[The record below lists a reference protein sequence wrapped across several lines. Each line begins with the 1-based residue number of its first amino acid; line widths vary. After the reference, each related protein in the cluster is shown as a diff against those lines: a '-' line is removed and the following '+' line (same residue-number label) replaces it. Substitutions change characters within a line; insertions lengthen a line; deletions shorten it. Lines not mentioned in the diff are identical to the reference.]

1 MFRESVNEI
10 PGKQLDRQPTENNLG
25 TEIQVGNLPQR
36 NLRDVN
42 KLENQTGENENA
54 GDVLDTMPQ
63 FDLASISQMTEID
76 EGENSTINYQELAE
90 KLLSAG
96 DESVKEFIE
105 NIEKFPGVKLPLGQ
119 YVEDLIKIRGW
130 KVFIENIDKFPEIT
144 LDKVIEVLSE
154 HDPGFLIENI
164 AMFPGMGLDQALLD
178 KIIVAGGADFLIENI
193 DKFPG
198 AALDQAL
205 ADKIITTGNAEVLI
219 KNIDKFHGVALDQAM
234 ADKMIDTGSY
244 ANIKF
249 LIDNINKFPG
259 VALDQALA
267 DKIIAVGGAEVLT
280 DNINKFPGVALDQT
294 MADKII
300 AVGGGGW
307 ALIKNIDKFP
317 GVKFDQVFA
326 DKLILEGDFQ
336 FLRFNINKFPGVK
349 FDQNFA
355 DVLMSVGDFRVLMDN
370 MDNFSGV
377 KFNQKFEDTL
387 ISLRNYQFLM
397 ENIDRFPGMRLDQAL
412 ADKII
417 ATGGADFVIE
427 NIDKFHGMLLDQSLV
442 DKIIAVAGG
451 VGALI
456 KNIDKFPGM
465 RLDQALADKIIATGS
480 YVVIV
485 DLIQNMDK
493 FTGVVLDQALAN
505 KIIANRGTSFLIQNI
520 DKFLGVSLDQA
531 LADKIIAAD
540 CANDL
545 IDNIDKFSRL
555 DKDTYLKL
563 IITLSSNLPGS
574 ISRLSKVL
582 KNFKDLS
589 EVIDLAGNALTPEK
603 IDLLYLYVGK
613 KTDWKSKLGKENVD
627 DFVDKL
633 PKDKSSDEKRNAFT
647 HNPYDRTSGFLQFL
661 QKKGLFQ
668 VDVDNFNIAGNY
680 ISKYGLAKQDLFY
693 SYFKNLTLLSEGKIE
708 NLPNEQLND
717 GIDSWESLEMIY
729 SKMEKLLFSDKE
741 ILAADIVNWGKLE
754 NVLLSQSSGY
764 NSHQF
769 LSGRPSMEKILT
781 DFKNYSAENN
791 NEYKGVPEEYEEI
804 RISNNSVEHEF
815 DDSKLKEEDSFYN
828 VLRSEVLDVFRSE
841 KSSDLLFFN
850 LKNNI
855 QEKINEKKN
864 SLLDKN
870 DIPYV
875 QQQLLQYDRILADL
889 NGNQNDFDKLLLNIL
904 EIDRKSLEKLGL
916 DSELRKLV
924 LRKFL
929 DSKLNNG
936 QVVEAILSNLS
947 NEEITEHSI
956 LLLQNLLDNL
966 LKHHILNLND
976 NNAEE
981 YWSDEVWKQIIK
993 AKNDG
998 KIVNLSKIF
1007 SNQSKQLQETIS
1019 TFQSK
1024 ENDKF
1029 KLNVACY
1036 PDRGLVGELSG
1047 YLGNACYTKEYPLL
1061 SRYENLVPYK
1071 FINESDPEKKEFLGS
1086 VLVFELEDA
1095 DNNKVALLRAFDIPR
1110 EHEVDV
1116 GEFIENFINKITP
1129 GLQARGVKKIIIP
1142 GISGAISNYSLTISH
1157 MQEKYIKDKPK
1168 VSLKDTF
1175 AFNGSPYDITNNCYV
1190 AREL

>member
-36 NLRDVN
+36 NFRDVNKSKNQTEENENVGDFLDKMPPTANVSRTEIQVGNLPQRNLRDVN
-42 KLENQTGENENA
+42 KSKNQTEENENA

-63 FDLASISQMTEID
+63 FDLASISQMTETD

-154 HDPGFLIENI
+154 NDPGFLIENI
-164 AMFPGMGLDQALLD
+164 AMFPGMGLDQTLLD

-219 KNIDKFHGVALDQAM
+219 KNIDKFHGVALDQVLADKIITTGNAEVLIKNIDRFHGVALDQAM
-234 ADKMIDTGSY
+234 ADNMIATGHY
-244 ANIKF
+244 GTIRF

-259 VALDQALA
+259 V
-267 DKIIAVGGAEVLT
+267 V
-280 DNINKFPGVALDQT
+280 LDQT

-300 AVGGGGW
+300 AVGGGVG

-326 DKLILEGDFQ
+326 DKLILEGNFQ
-336 FLRFNINKFPGVK
+336 FLEFNINKFPGVK

-355 DVLMSVGDFRVLMDN
+355 DVLMSVGHFRVLMDN

-377 KFNQKFEDTL
+377 KFNQKFEDAL
-387 ISLRNYQFLM
+387 ISARNYQFLM
-397 ENIDRFPGMRLDQAL
+397 ENIDRFPGMRLDQ
-412 ADKII
+412 
-417 ATGGADFVIE
+417 V
-427 NIDKFHGMLLDQSLV
+427 
-442 DKIIAVAGG
+442 
-451 VGALI
+451 
-456 KNIDKFPGM
+456 
-465 RLDQALADKIIATGS
+465 LADKIIATGS

-485 DLIQNMDK
+485 DLIQNIDK
-493 FTGVVLDQALAN
+493 FTGVVLDQALAD
-505 KIIANRGTSFLIQNI
+505 KIIVNRGAWFLIQNI
-520 DKFLGVSLDQA
+520 NKFHGVSLDQA
-531 LADKIIAAD
+531 LADKILAAD
-540 CANDL
+540 CAHSL

-563 IITLSSNLPGS
+563 IITFSSNLPDS
-574 ISRLSKVL
+574 VSRLSKVL

-589 EVIDLAGNALTPEK
+589 EAIGLAGNALTPEK

-668 VDVDNFNIAGNY
+668 VDVDNLNIAGNY
-680 ISKYGLAKQDLFY
+680 INKYGLAKQDLFY
-693 SYFKNLTLLSEGKIE
+693 GYFKNLTLLSEGKIE

-717 GIDSWESLEMIY
+717 GIDSWESLETIY
-729 SKMEKLLFSDKE
+729 SKMEKLLFSDEE
-741 ILAADIVNWGKLE
+741 ILAADIVNWGNLE

-769 LSGRPSMEKILT
+769 LSGRPSMEKILA

-804 RISNNSVEHEF
+804 RISSNSVEHEF

-828 VLRSEVLDVFRSE
+828 VLRSEVLDVFISE

-855 QEKINEKKN
+855 QEKINEKKS
-864 SLLDKN
+864 SLLDKKDN
-870 DIPYV
+870 PYA

-936 QVVEAILSNLS
+936 QGVEAILSNLS

-993 AKNDG
+993 TKNNN
-998 KIVNLSKIF
+998 KMVNLSKIF
-1007 SNQSKQLQETIS
+1007 SNQSNQLQETIS

-1029 KLNVACY
+1029 KVNVACY

-1071 FINESDPEKKEFLGS
+1071 FINENNLEKKEFLGS

-1157 MQEKYIKDKPK
+1157 MQEKYIKGKPK

-1175 AFNGSPYDITNNCYV
+1175 AFNGYNITDNCYV